1 MRKPLRQLTITTLT
15 ITALTLPAAAAW
27 ADGDINYRGTGGS
40 SGTVTVKAS
49 SPGKAAAPKQSAPKT
64 TNVSA
69 KKTTDVT
76 PKKTTNVSAKQ
87 TTRVDNFSS
96 GKPASSGPKIPDL
109 NPHSWS
115 SIKGTDINARQGNPL
130 NIGISK
136 IALSLAGSNG
146 DTTGVGRSTGS
157 LIRNSMEFSRDRS
170 PAAQPAAPAQPAPAD
185 PAAPAEPVVTVD
197 PAVLAQQAV
206 SSMGLE
212 APEIASTPNNP
223 DTLGAVGLPVWFWAS
238 NPGPTTTGPQ
248 EATAS
253 AGPVTVTANAR
264 FTGMTIQTGD
274 GTTVECDG
282 PGTEYPGVG
291 VDPSPDCGH
300 VYEQMS
306 DDQPDGL
313 YTAEITAHWTVD
325 WTATTGESGTI
336 PVDLETSKQLRIG
349 QYQTVVTDVH

>member
-87 TTRVDNFSS
+87 TTRVDNYSS
-96 GKPASSGPKIPDL
+96 GKPTSQAVADPNPNPWTSIGGTDL
-109 NPHSWS
+109 NVR
-115 SIKGTDINARQGNPL
+115 DGNPL
-130 NIGISK
+130 VLGAARIGLGVAK
-136 IALSLAGSNG
+136 ATGDAQGAGRALGTIAGNA
-146 DTTGVGRSTGS
+146 V
-157 LIRNSMEFSRDRS
+157 EFSRDRS
-170 PAAQPAAPAQPAPAD
+170 PTAQPAAPAQPAPAD

-291 VDPSPDCGH
+291 VEPSPDCGH

-313 YTAEITAHWTVD
+313 YAAEITAHWTVD